1 MEGSGVGVPRD
12 KVGKLGMPVLNE
24 LLGLGCL
31 ASKGS
36 EGDEGRWGRILREVH
51 CCSSALAP
59 AI

>member
-36 EGDEGRWGRILREVH
+36 EGD
-51 CCSSALAP
+51 
-59 AI
+59 